1 MTHEKKGL
9 TALWWNCPA
18 CGYRNAENE
27 YRCEKCG
34 RRLQTIQAPA
44 EPKRPVT
51 TGDPGLSPPRSAMPE
66 FPLASTARTRQTTAE
81 DRSREAFPAASR
93 HAASYPPPHENLREH
108 LSGRVKDHRHR
119 RLNPTL
125 PLQFAEE
132 NVPENKVIPIGTS
145 FGRPARAPRK
155 PATGRRPRRSRPVPA
170 GQAALNFPAP
180 PPKRASYSAPAVAP
194 FRLRMLGHGIDFAW
208 SLAALLVF
216 LSTLKLMAGPL
227 VSNQFLL
234 ISGIF
239 AYLFLMLL
247 YGVLFLGLAG
257 ATPGMHRLG
266 LRLVNFDG
274 IPAPRRQ
281 LIWRLLGAIVSAG
294 SFFLGFLWAAVD
306 EEHLSWH
313 DRISKTF
320 LTTAPLS

>member
-1 MTHEKKGL
+1 MTHEEKVL
-9 TALWWNCPA
+9 TAPWWNCPA

-34 RRLQTIQAPA
+34 RRLQTLQAQA
-44 EPKRPVT
+44 EPKQSRPA
-51 TGDPGLSPPRSAMPE
+51 GHAGLFPSPSATPE
-66 FPLASTARTRQTTAE
+66 YSLSGTARTRRTTAE
-81 DRSREAFPAASR
+81 NRSREPFLRASG
-93 HAASYPPPHENLREH
+93 HAPSLENLREH
-108 LSGRVKDHRHR
+108 LSGRVQDYRHR

-125 PLQFAEE
+125 PLQFEE
-132 NVPENKVIPIGTS
+132 DHVPENKVIPIGTIS
-145 FGRPARAPRK
+145 SRPARAPRR
-155 PATGRRPRRSRPVPA
+155 PAAGRRPKRPRPVPP
-170 GQAALNFPAP
+170 GQPALNFPAP
-180 PPKRASYSAPAVAP
+180 ALKRASYLAPAVAP

-216 LSTLKLMAGPL
+216 LVTLKLMAGPL
-227 VSNQFLL
+227 VSDQFLL
-234 ISGIF
+234 ISGIC
-239 AYLFLMLL
+239 AYLFVTLL
-247 YGVLFLGLAG
+247 YGALFLGLTG

-281 LIWRLLGAIVSAG
+281 LFWRLLGAVASAG
-294 SFFLGFLWAAVD
+294 SFFLGYLWAAVD